1 MDRFTALVLDVGR
14 GRGVRAPPHQ
24 LELPPPE
31 LLRPGVDDDAAET
44 ELEAELEGEV
54 APPPGNVEQHA
65 GSQIFWGNLAVV

>member
-44 ELEAELEGEV
+44 ELEAELKGEV
-54 APPPGNVEQHA
+54 APAPGNVEQHA
-65 GSQIFWGNLAVV
+65 GSQIFCQNLEVV